1 MSGRFITR
9 SKPSKSATIIPE
21 RGLYT
26 GVSII
31 DAVGSGKT
39 SACMH
44 PAAKQILS
52 WQAKDPH
59 RREVVRMLEVKGD
72 FCHDI
77 RRIPTE
83 AKRGPGIT
91 VQR

>member
-1 MSGRFITR
+1 
-9 SKPSKSATIIPE
+9 
-21 RGLYT
+21 
-26 GVSII
+26 
-31 DAVGSGKT
+31 
-39 SACMH
+39 MH

-83 AKRGPGIT
+83 AKRRPGIT